1 MTRPAQPL
9 DIPSRHGNRLTYRD
23 GRVTDLDGNPIAPEP
38 TPAAPTPAPKTSWAL
53 PPTNLP
59 KPPKPAPAPKPPKA
73 KAPPTKRLAARPAK
87 PALAHTFP
95 THMLTHPHG
104 TQADTPPTR
113 NGRGSVMYGSG
124 AKTYLGP
131 NFNPDGYK
139 ARPGS
144 VVSRILQ
151 RLHAADDPANA
162 FISRAEVVGGY
173 GANRENWCN
182 YFGRAIAAG
191 LIRYV
196 QDASGVLVGIALPQY
211 SGTQHHTATSA
222 PNLAE
227 LALQITAAQQSAAAL
242 AERLAVMS
250 HHLGALAA
258 LSATAAEHAAT
269 AAEHTPATQH

>member
-23 GRVTDLDGNPIAPEP
+23 GRVTDLDGNPTAPEP
-38 TPAAPTPAPKTSWAL
+38 TPTPAPKHAQPASARAAT
-53 PPTNLP
+53 
-59 KPPKPAPAPKPPKA
+59 KPPKPAAAPKPPKA
-73 KAPPTKRLAARPAK
+73 KAPPTKRPAARTAN

-95 THMLTHPHG
+95 IHMLTHPHG

-113 NGRGSVMYGSG
+113 NGRGSAIYGSG

-196 QDASGVLVGIALPQY
+196 QDASGVLVGVALPQY

-227 LALQITAAQQSAAAL
+227 LALQLTAAQQSAAAL

-269 AAEHTPATQH
+269 AAEHAPATQH